1 MIVNLDKGL
10 YFSTDGVGASIWA
23 MIVAGRTADEILL
36 WAKDALDAG
45 DVVAADVAEFLD
57 DLRENELVRDVA
69 ETPEAGDLDVP
80 AAPATYEKPALNVYA
95 EQPHAFDQLSK
106 DIGRVFAAHSS
117 VAWNSARRDE
127 QFKRALASR
136 DVIGQAKG
144 MIMERY
150 GVGAVQAF
158 EVLRRLSQDSNVALV
173 QVATELVTKAQ
184 DN

>member
-1 MIVNLDKGL
+1 MSRLCIAGPSVVHEAIEGEVMIVNLDKGL

-69 ETPEAGDLDVP
+69 ETPEAGDFDVP

-95 EQPHAFDQLSK
+95 DMEELLLLDPIHDVSDDAGWPHVAPEQPRGEEL
-106 DIGRVFAAHSS
+106 RVEGSP
-117 VAWNSARRDE
+117 
-127 QFKRALASR
+127 LA
-136 DVIGQAKG
+136 
-144 MIMERY
+144 EH
-150 GVGAVQAF
+150 
-158 EVLRRLSQDSNVALV
+158 LP
-173 QVATELVTKAQ
+173 T
-184 DN
+184 